1 MKKVLVGIRFMTGLL
16 VLVLAFA
23 GSRGSS
29 TDRLGGQAG
38 VTGKA
43 CNVPVG
49 LQARSASVS
58 QSPCEK
64 CGDTCQAKTDECKN
78 GSVKACYLAA
88 ACLCQC
94 NLDAGGC
101 GSDKEALEK
110 CVRDN
115 EKNARDLGN

>member
-1 MKKVLVGIRFMTGLL
+1 MKNALVGVRLMMGLS

-23 GSRGSS
+23 GSGAKP
-29 TDRLGGQAG
+29 TDGASIQAPVAGRTCSGAVMKAG
-38 VTGKA
+38 VA
-43 CNVPVG
+43 YI
-49 LQARSASVS
+49 S

-64 CGDTCQAKTDECKN
+64 CTDNCKARTDECKD

-101 GSDKEALEK
+101 GSDKEALQK

-115 EKNARDLGN
+115 EKNARELGN